1 MNFICLAFVFS
12 LLYKLSVEGA
22 TIGVWLN
29 SICSGSPVQTYIA
42 YSDLCTASKGT
53 AITLTECNASDVK
66 MIEYPDSSSEKIAA
80 PKCGTGK
87 GFTTSASMSCQ
98 KFSSFSTKVLENTC
112 TAPKNVFIANL
123 RPPACTTARDQQYST
138 IIADGTCRVW
148 DEPVIIN
155 FPFTYTKASAVS
167 NTTIDLKLFYESET
181 CNSSALESV
190 WDGIS
195 TTEACVNAALNVS
208 VAEYRSASLFA
219 PVPFTPDRLSPD
231 RLSKG
236 TAAAIAL
243 GIIIGPIIGT
253 LVFCS
258 VCWGAL
264 HACGVVNCPCF
275 NRCCDRRKNI
285 SSSNSNSFPS
295 TAYAT
300 QAPRSSP
307 YGNARL

>member
-1 MNFICLAFVFS
+1 MNFICLALVFS
-12 LLYKLSVEGA
+12 LLYKLSVEGV
-22 TIGVWLN
+22 TIGVWAI
-29 SICSGSPVQTYIA
+29 SSTCSGLAYKTYIA
-42 YSDLCTASKGT
+42 YSDLCTAQKGT
-53 AITLTECNASDVK
+53 AITLYDCDPSNVKLLIYDSEVQVGVPTCSNTGPKPTYIDASTTCAKFTNVGWVK
-66 MIEYPDSSSEKIAA
+66 II
-80 PKCGTGK
+80 
-87 GFTTSASMSCQ
+87 
-98 KFSSFSTKVLENTC
+98 ENTC

-123 RPPACTTARDQQYST
+123 RPSACAATSQQKYST

-148 DEPVIIN
+148 DESAFLS
-155 FPFTYTKASAVS
+155 FPNTYTKASAVS

-181 CNSSALESV
+181 CDSSALESV

-208 VAEYRSASLFA
+208 DAEYRSASLIA
-219 PVPFTPDRLSPD
+219 PVHFTPD

-236 TAAAIAL
+236 TAAAITAIV
-243 GIIIGPIIGT
+243 GGVIGSI
-253 LVFCS
+253 VCCC

-285 SSSNSNSFPS
+285 ASSNSNSFPS